1 MGSTDHSTVEAVDTP
16 SISAVGVLRAVGGP
30 ITAMLKMYI
39 DTESDLSGLS
49 LENCRPTDHSDVE
62 NVQPPSQIPAV

>member
-30 ITAMLKMYI
+30 ITAVLKMY
-39 DTESDLSGLS
+39 
-49 LENCRPTDHSDVE
+49 RHRVA
-62 NVQPPSQIPAV
+62 SQWFEC